1 MQKPNPLRLS
11 QLVATL
17 FCTAKLAVDIWLI
30 VNNYFSL
37 QTAALGSLSESALPT
52 DLKLCLI
59 TEALLMSVPIGAI
72 AAVNYA
78 KTDMVRRR
86 GVITI
91 IITGIVYLINILGN
105 ILTDRAI
112 GYFARK
118 TYGDATSALVD
129 SLNSQQS
136 FLVCLIH
143 AGAVIIFSCAAVE
156 IYAGDKKSSEKAA

>member
-37 QTAALGSLSESALPT
+37 QTAALGSLSETALPT
-52 DLKLCLI
+52 NLKLCLI
-59 TEALLMSVPIGAI
+59 TEALLMSLPIGII

-86 GVITI
+86 GITTMI
-91 IITGIVYLINILGN
+91 VTGIAYLINSLGS
-105 ILTDRAI
+105 IAIDKAI

-143 AGAVIIFSCAAVE
+143 AGAIIIFSCAAVE
-156 IYAGDKKSSEKAA
+156 IYGGKKVPENA